1 MSHTRTHSLA
11 FCSAK
16 FTILFSHGNATDIGY
31 MRDHLMDLAQT
42 LQVNVF
48 AYDYCG
54 CVLFCGI
61 IRCRFGKMPSLPS
74 LNAVT
79 CSCIFGPVYLFGP
92 VYHWRMRHSV
102 GPITATA

>member
-1 MSHTRTHSLA
+1 MP
-11 FCSAK
+11 SAK

-54 CVLFCGI
+54 YVFFASSFVSLSEIAQSAKLECDHMLMHI
-61 IRCRFGKMPSLPS
+61 IFVPL
-74 LNAVT
+74 
-79 CSCIFGPVYLFGP
+79 
-92 VYHWRMRHSV
+92 
-102 GPITATA
+102 